1 MRARLLP
8 RWLPALALLAI
19 ALLVLAPLVSRALP
33 PAAGSAASAAVAMS
47 GHVSAAAEPA
57 GARMHAH
64 HHPAHPV
71 GAAHDAATPVAHQ
84 EPPSTAVDPHAS
96 HEMGVDCDYCLI
108 AARMIG
114 LLVALLLVLVAWP
127 AMVHRDPARQ
137 PALRVVVPGTLGAR
151 GPPHALAR

>member
-1 MRARLLP
+1 MGHGHDM
-8 RWLPALALLAI
+8 
-19 ALLVLAPLVSRALP
+19 APHP
-33 PAAGSAASAAVAMS
+33 GDHAA
-47 GHVSAAAEPA
+47 
-57 GARMHAH
+57 
-64 HHPAHPV
+64 
-71 GAAHDAATPVAHQ
+71 
-84 EPPSTAVDPHAS
+84 PSTAADPHAS